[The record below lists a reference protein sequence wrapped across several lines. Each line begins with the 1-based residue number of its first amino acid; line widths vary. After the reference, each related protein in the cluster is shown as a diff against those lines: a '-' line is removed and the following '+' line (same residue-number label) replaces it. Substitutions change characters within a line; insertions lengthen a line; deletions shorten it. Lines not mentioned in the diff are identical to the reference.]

1 MGKRNTQQKVSEKRK
16 SFRELKRKSPKTE
29 HCFKKYWYNHSIFSH
44 VSKLDFWQENNTK
57 VLLSCQKSNL
67 LLLPYSTLFIENSF
81 KVGWVKKWQKMWII
95 SDLWSLLQ
103 LVEVSSWKNLKMYGS
118 VTVEKCKL
126 KLEQT
131 PFLTD
136 WIHLFENLITM
147 TLKILLKFYFTKITI
162 FIM

>member
-1 MGKRNTQQKVSEKRK
+1 
-16 SFRELKRKSPKTE
+16 
-29 HCFKKYWYNHSIFSH
+29 
-44 VSKLDFWQENNTK
+44 
-57 VLLSCQKSNL
+57 
-67 LLLPYSTLFIENSF
+67 
-81 KVGWVKKWQKMWII
+81 
-95 SDLWSLLQ
+95 
-103 LVEVSSWKNLKMYGS
+103 MYGS